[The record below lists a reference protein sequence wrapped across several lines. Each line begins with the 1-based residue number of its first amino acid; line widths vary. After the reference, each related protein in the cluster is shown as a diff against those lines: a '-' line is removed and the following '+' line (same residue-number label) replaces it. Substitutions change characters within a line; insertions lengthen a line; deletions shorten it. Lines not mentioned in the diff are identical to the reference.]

1 MKFKLAILVLFSIFI
16 NLVAVKASEIVTV
29 EEAEIIAES
38 NLPQRSKLVDTTENK
53 NKYELKFYNKYKKEK
68 YQIDID
74 KYTQQITTYKSQLD
88 YLIGS
93 EEIDLDEQRVEQI
106 VLEQIPNAQNVLV
119 SLEQENNL
127 YKYEVTLNI
136 NSYFGQISVNPSTGI
151 ISEKTFKLIAE
162 VDRDTKL
169 LSFDEIQ
176 QIALSNIPYSII
188 VDINLE
194 SNEDVY
200 IYEIKIYDDKSIYNL
215 KINASTGEKISL
227 DTDRDE
233 WSINNSNLEWTY
245 TKLKPYS
252 IYTNVDYITLKN
264 AKQLAIA
271 KVPGAELVQIDVDE
285 VDGQPVYSGVMYKDN
300 FEYQFS
306 LDYYTGQIVKWIKEE
321 IN

>member
-16 NLVAVKASEIVTV
+16 NFVAVKASEIVTV

-136 NSYFGQISVNPSTGI
+136 SSYFGQISVNPSTGI

-215 KINASTGEKISL
+215 KINAITGEKISL
-227 DTDRDE
+227 DIDKNE

>member
-16 NLVAVKASEIVTV
+16 NLVAVKASEFITL
-29 EEAEIIAES
+29 EEAEIIAQS
-38 NLPQRSKLVDTTENK
+38 SLPQRSKLVDNIENE
-53 NKYELKFYNKYKKEK
+53 NRYELKFYNKYKKEK

-88 YLIGS
+88 YLVGS
-93 EEIDLDEQRVEQI
+93 EEIDLNEHKIEQI
-106 VLEQIPNAQNVLV
+106 VLEQIPNAQDLLI

-136 NSYFGQISVNPSTGI
+136 NSYSGQISINPSTGI
-151 ISEKTFKLIAE
+151 ISEKTFKLIVE
-162 VDRDTKL
+162 VDKDTKL

-176 QIALSNIPYSII
+176 QIALTNIPYSII

-194 SNEDVY
+194 NDEDSY
-200 IYEIKIYDDKSIYNL
+200 IYEVKIYDDNSIYNL
-215 KINASTGEKISL
+215 KINAITGEKVSL
-227 DTDRDE
+227 DIDKNE
-233 WSINNSNLEWTY
+233 WSTNNPNLKWIY
-245 TKLKPYS
+245 KKLKPYS
-252 IYTNVDYITLKN
+252 IYNNVEYITLKN

-271 KVPGAELVQIDVDE
+271 KVPGAELTQINVDE
-285 VDGQPVYSGVMYKDN
+285 VDGQLVYSGVMYKDN

>member
-16 NLVAVKASEIVTV
+16 NFVAVKASEIVTV

-38 NLPQRSKLVDTTENK
+38 NLPQRSKLVDTTEKK

-136 NSYFGQISVNPSTGI
+136 SSYFGQISVNPSTGI

-215 KINASTGEKISL
+215 KINAITGEKISL
-227 DTDRDE
+227 DIDKNE

>member
-16 NLVAVKASEIVTV
+16 NLVSVKASEIVTV

-38 NLPQRSKLVDTTENK
+38 NLPQRSKLVDTTEKK

-88 YLIGS
+88 HLVGS
-93 EEIDLDEQRVEQI
+93 EKIDLNEQKIEQI
-106 VLEQIPNAQNVLV
+106 VLEQIPNAQDLLI

-127 YKYEVTLNI
+127 YKYDVTLNI
-136 NSYFGQISVNPSTGI
+136 SSYSGQISINPSTGI

-162 VDRDTKL
+162 VDKDTKL

-194 SNEDVY
+194 NDEDSY
-200 IYEIKIYDDKSIYNL
+200 IYEVKIYDDNSIYNL
-215 KINASTGEKISL
+215 KINAITGEKVSL
-227 DTDRDE
+227 DINKNE
-233 WSINNSNLEWTY
+233 WSTNNPNLEWIY
-245 TKLKPYS
+245 TKLKPYP

>member
-1 MKFKLAILVLFSIFI
+1 MKFKLAVLVLFSIFM
-16 NLVAVKASEIVTV
+16 NLTTVKASEFVTL
-29 EEAEIIAES
+29 EEAEIIAQS
-38 NLPQRSKLVDTTENK
+38 SLPQRSKLVDNIENESR
-53 NKYELKFYNKYKKEK
+53 YELKFYNKYKKEK
-68 YQIDID
+68 YQVDID

-88 YLIGS
+88 YLVGS
-93 EEIDLDEQRVEQI
+93 EEIDLNEQKIEQI
-106 VLEQIPNAQNVLV
+106 VLEQIPNAQDLLI

-127 YKYEVTLNI
+127 YKYEVTFNT
-136 NSYFGQISVNPSTGI
+136 NSYSGQISINPNTGI

-176 QIALSNIPYSII
+176 QIALTNIPYSII

-194 SNEDVY
+194 SNEDIY

-215 KINASTGEKISL
+215 KINAITGEKISL
-227 DTDRDE
+227 DIDKNE
-233 WSINNSNLEWTY
+233 WSINNPNLEWIY
-245 TKLKPYS
+245 KKLKPYS

-271 KVPGAELVQIDVDE
+271 KVPGAELTQINVDE
-285 VDGQPVYSGVMYKDN
+285 VEGQPVYSGVMYKDN

>member
-38 NLPQRSKLVDTTENK
+38 NLPQRSKLVDTTENR

-162 VDRDTKL
+162 VDKDTKL

-215 KINASTGEKISL
+215 KIDASTGEKISL

>member
-162 VDRDTKL
+162 VDKDTKL

-285 VDGQPVYSGVMYKDN
+285 VDGQPVYSGIMYKDN

>member
-16 NLVAVKASEIVTV
+16 NFVAVKASEIVTV

-136 NSYFGQISVNPSTGI
+136 SSYSGQISINPSTGI
-151 ISEKTFKLIAE
+151 IYEKTFKLIAE

-169 LSFDEIQ
+169 LSFGEVQ
-176 QIALSNIPYSII
+176 QIVLTNIPYSII

-194 SNEDVY
+194 NDEDSY
-200 IYEIKIYDDKSIYNL
+200 IYEVKIYDDNSIYNL
-215 KINASTGEKISL
+215 KINAITGEKISL
-227 DTDRDE
+227 DIDKNE

>member
-38 NLPQRSKLVDTTENK
+38 NLPQRSKLVDTTENR

-162 VDRDTKL
+162 VDKDTKL

>member
-16 NLVAVKASEIVTV
+16 NLVSVKASEIVTV

-176 QIALSNIPYSII
+176 QIALSNIPYSTI

-285 VDGQPVYSGVMYKDN
+285 VDGQPVYSGIMYKDN

>member
-38 NLPQRSKLVDTTENK
+38 NLPQRSKLVDTTENR

-264 AKQLAIA
+264 AKQLAIV

>member
-38 NLPQRSKLVDTTENK
+38 NLPQRSKLVDTTENR

-88 YLIGS
+88 YLVGS
-93 EEIDLDEQRVEQI
+93 EKIDLNEQKIEQI

-285 VDGQPVYSGVMYKDN
+285 VDGQPVYSGIMYKDN

>member
-38 NLPQRSKLVDTTENK
+38 NLPQRSKLVDTTENR

-176 QIALSNIPYSII
+176 QISLSNIPYSII